1 MAKGVTDVARY
12 PFVMRNKKIELQV
25 MMQFGTQLN
34 EAQLRSIRDNELSK
48 MIPGLRRD
56 TAKIEKS
63 EFVLIMLKLMNK
75 LSVVDV
81 AYISEIFDALDQNS
95 DGFLSSAMMQA
106 QIEEAQ
112 ARAVDPSS
120 LGSVIA
126 GTAPGGVPMPW
137 DRKNRNYA
145 AVLDGNVAVDVDTEV
160 LNSMYSEGVYRCTS
174 HLIPFHLF
182 SLVQSR
188 ADLHLQRP
196 RDTCLLL
203 SQVSHLLLGALR

>member
-1 MAKGVTDVARY
+1 MGLLAKAVTDVARY

-34 EAQLRSIRDNELSK
+34 EAQLKSIRDNELSK

-56 TAKIEKS
+56 ASKIEKS

-75 LSVVDV
+75 LSEVDV

-112 ARAVDPSS
+112 ARAAGSS
-120 LGSVIA
+120 VGSA
-126 GTAPGGVPMPW
+126 MGGVAPTGGMPVPREEGR
-137 DRKNRNYA
+137 RKNNKA
-145 AVLDGNVAVDVDTEV
+145 SALLDGDVRVEVDSGV
-160 LNSMYSEGVYRCTS
+160 LNTMYSEGN
-174 HLIPFHLF
+174 
-182 SLVQSR
+182 
-188 ADLHLQRP
+188 D
-196 RDTCLLL
+196 D
-203 SQVSHLLLGALR
+203 